1 MEAILMKVTP
11 SNKNHQG
18 CYVAKSVGK
27 FDLIWLRFD
36 LNSVAA
42 MFENSKFT
50 EVYFRTSSGNIYK
63 IFQEK
68 DNLGHPDKWA
78 LVNKN
83 NPKYKYYFVDAEMFY
98 GWLKLDSMFYY
109 GNNGCTS
116 EVTEIVCVKSDQ
128 IRFNISNDPEAKL
141 VQEFNN

>member
-1 MEAILMKVTP
+1 MKAITMKVTP
-11 SNKNHQG
+11 DNKKHQG
-18 CYVAKSVGK
+18 CYVAVSIEK

-36 LNSVAA
+36 LNQTAT
-42 MFENSKFT
+42 MFVNDQFT
-50 EVYFRTSSGNIYK
+50 EVYFRTNSGNIYK

-68 DNLGHPDKWA
+68 DNLGYPDKWV

-98 GWLKLDSMFYY
+98 AWLKLNSIFYY

-128 IRFNISNDPEAKL
+128 IRFNISTDPEATL
-141 VQEFNN
+141 VHEFNN